1 MQFAHIIELL
11 MIYSAD
17 TIGIVFDKISR
28 RFCGLCFF
36 APPGL
41 LKEKSLIFNPRALP
55 RQPGNIKQNLL
66 EIPASGELQAIAILP
81 KMSLFVQ
88 PSLKVLRQSDIKRR
102 AKQLYRIM
110 S

>member
-41 LKEKSLIFNPRALP
+41 LKEKSLIFNPRAPP